1 MARDFATVGVIGLGT
16 MGAGIV
22 EVFARNGLDVFAV
35 EVSPE
40 AVEKGKGVLR
50 RSTDRAVSRGKLT
63 EQARTELHD
72 RVRFTSDLTDLAE
85 CDLVVEAVPE
95 HLDLKRAIFAKLDQ
109 IVKPDA
115 ILATNT
121 SSLSVLEISV
131 ATQHPRRVVGLHL
144 SLIHISEPTRRTP

>member
-16 MGAGIV
+16 MGVGIV
-22 EVFARNGLDVFAV
+22 EVFARNGLDVVAA

-50 RSTDRAVSRGKLT
+50 HSTDRALSRGKLT
-63 EQARTELHD
+63 EQSQTELHD
-72 RVRFTSDLTDLAE
+72 RVRFTSDLAALAE

-95 HLDLKRAIFAKLDQ
+95 HLDLKREIFARLDQ

-115 ILATNT
+115 SWPPTPPACPSPRFRWPPRTRAGSWGCT
-121 SSLSVLEISV
+121 SS
-131 ATQHPRRVVGLHL
+131 TRPR
-144 SLIHISEPTRRTP
+144 